1 MKLLGPRVQNLVLLE
16 PNPFYLLKQA
26 GRVKSYLESLE
37 LRDHVKCFGSLGDWM
52 AVAPRFANYWLG
64 KGTWD
69 AMPEKRRVAFS
80 KSLPPNFHEWDAVMG
95 EETTVEE
102 LKTITARTLIVCD
115 SDTVLPIREI
125 VDILLNAC
133 PSWHLRSINGA
144 GHMAPITKPDLINP
158 IIQEFLKMD
167 F

>member
-1 MKLLGPRVQNLVLLE
+1 
-16 PNPFYLLKQA
+16 
-26 GRVKSYLESLE
+26 
-37 LRDHVKCFGSLGDWM
+37 
-52 AVAPRFANYWLG
+52 
-64 KGTWD
+64 
-69 AMPEKRRVAFS
+69 
-80 KSLPPNFHEWDAVMG
+80 MG

-125 VDILLNAC
+125 VDTLLNVC
-133 PSWHLRSINGA
+133 PSWHLRRINCA
-144 GHMAPITKPDLINP
+144 VHMAPITKPDLINP